1 MKKYN
6 KKEKITIYEES
17 EHQKKL
23 YREFKERENK
33 RKERQ
38 ELLKYCNNVCKL
50 YKEGVLWNQEY

>member
-1 MKKYN
+1 MTKYN
-6 KKEKITIYEES
+6 KKEKQVIYEEA

-38 ELLKYCNNVCKL
+38 ELLKYCDKVCKL
-50 YKEGVLWNQEY
+50 YKEGVLWNQD